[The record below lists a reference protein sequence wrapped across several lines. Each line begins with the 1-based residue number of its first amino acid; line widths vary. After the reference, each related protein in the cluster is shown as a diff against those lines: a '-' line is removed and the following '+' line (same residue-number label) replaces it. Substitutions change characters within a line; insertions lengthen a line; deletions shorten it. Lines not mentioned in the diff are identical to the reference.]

1 MLYVIEG
8 PDGVGKDSIIN
19 YLVSVYGFEKFFT
32 NFPSYRE
39 DTFSYTY
46 EKTRQLM
53 RDYLSDKNN
62 CTPYTFQLANLVD
75 KHTHNEFVVDCR
87 EDKTCIHLLNRW
99 KTSGFIYGSLDMAEK
114 EHFDFEVAQYLCR
127 NMMDLIED
135 PDGEI
140 CLMAD
145 ISILMKRM
153 GKREGK
159 SVYEKKD
166 FLEKVCEMYMQFYRD
181 KKNSCIIYTD
191 NKDIEE
197 VGLEVY
203 NAIMDME
210 KSKND

>member
-19 YLVSVYGFEKFFT
+19 YLVAVYGCEKFFT

-39 DTFSYTY
+39 EMFSYTY

-53 RDYLSDKNN
+53 RDYLSEKDN
-62 CTPYTFQLANLVD
+62 CTPYTFQLANLID
-75 KHTHNEFVVDCR
+75 KHTHNEFVIDCK
-87 EDKTCIHLLNRW
+87 EDPNTIHLLNRW
-99 KTSGFIYGSLDMAEK
+99 KASGFIYGSLDMTEK
-114 EHFDFEVAQYLCR
+114 EGFDFEVSQYLCK
-127 NMMDLIED
+127 NMMSLIED

-145 ISILMKRM
+145 PAVLIDRM
-153 GKREGK
+153 GKRKGK

-181 KKNSCIIYTD
+181 RENSCIIYT
-191 NKDIEE
+191 NEKDIEE
-197 VGLEVY
+197 VGNEVY

-210 KSKND
+210 KNKK